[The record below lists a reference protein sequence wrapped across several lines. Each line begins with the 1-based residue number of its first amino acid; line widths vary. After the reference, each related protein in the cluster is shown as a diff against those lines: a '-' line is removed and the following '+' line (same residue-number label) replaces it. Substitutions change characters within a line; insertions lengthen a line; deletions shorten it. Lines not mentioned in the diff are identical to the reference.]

1 MRKKLQALE
10 PSLRENDS
18 AFGMRV
24 WSEGQ
29 GGTPVSDWE
38 DRKVEEMLAACLAK
52 YQTYPQMQEELLK
65 ETGDLEIQGAP
76 STWRWQF
83 WNGRIQMKIRDLLA
97 DGVDLR
103 SIKVAFPGDK
113 EGLKRADLE

>member
-52 YQTYPQMQEELLK
+52 YQAYPQMQEELVK

>member
-1 MRKKLQALE
+1 
-10 PSLRENDS
+10 
-18 AFGMRV
+18 MRV

-29 GGTPVSDWE
+29 GGTPVPDWE

-52 YQTYPQMQEELLK
+52 YQANPQMQEELLK

-83 WNGRIQMKIRDLLA
+83 WNGRIQMKIRRERLVCKRWGGNGESTQDLEKKCIIN
-97 DGVDLR
+97 LR
-103 SIKVAFPGDK
+103 SFPK
-113 EGLKRADLE
+113 CIVKLEL